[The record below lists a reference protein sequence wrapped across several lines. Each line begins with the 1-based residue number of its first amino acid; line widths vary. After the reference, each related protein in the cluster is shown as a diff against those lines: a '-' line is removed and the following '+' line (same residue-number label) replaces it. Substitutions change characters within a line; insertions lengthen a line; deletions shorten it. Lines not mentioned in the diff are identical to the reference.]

1 VSDTR
6 SDYLNVQRVYLPIAL
21 AVFVLIVGVVAFA
34 LVRYRRRSDDEF
46 PQQRSESRLEYV
58 WAAFLVAIA
67 AFLVGWTFHTE
78 NREDAVA
85 KTAGLRIHVVGSR
98 WKWRFDYVDR
108 GFSVIGTETS
118 APTLVVPAGARVL
131 FTMTSPDVIHSFWV
145 PARRFKRDAFPG
157 STTRFNMLWK
167 KPGFDRGGRC
177 AEYCGV
183 GHDTMLFNVRTLPR
197 AQFEAWA
204 AAH

>member
-21 AVFVLIVGVVAFA
+21 AVFVLVVGVVAFA

-118 APTLVVPAGARVL
+118 APTLVVPAGGRVL
-131 FTMTSPDVIHSFWV
+131 FTITSPDVIHSFWV